1 MKKFLTILAAIAIG
15 VATFLR
21 LRRRPPAPSSTPPP
35 ASGT

>member
-1 MKKFLTILAAIAIG
+1 MKKFLTVLLAMAIG

-35 ASGT
+35 PSGS